1 MGKWLGKVL
10 LISGWLVSG
19 MVLAEEPFFRIAGAG
34 CCNGKGEV
42 VLTRAEFEA
51 LPQTEV
57 KTGTPWTE
65 GEHLYRGVLLR
76 DLVRI
81 YGLKSQEAKALAVN
95 EYWAALPLEDGEKYP
110 VLVAEKQDG
119 KALTLRKQGA
129 DLGHLSPHRPS
140 RTQQGA
146 LSQPDGVAADGAGE
160 QIRCCAASS

>member
-19 MVLAEEPFFRIAGAG
+19 MVLAEEPFFRIAGGGVLQMAR
-34 CCNGKGEV
+34 GEV
-42 VLTRAEFEA
+42 VLTRTEFEA

-57 KTGTPWTE
+57 KTGRP
-65 GEHLYRGVLLR
+65 GPRGAPLSRVLLR

-81 YGLKSQEAKALAVN
+81 YGLKSQEVKALAVN

-119 KALTLRKQGA
+119 KALTLRNKGP
-129 DLGHLSPHRPS
+129 LWVIYPSPTIPNSTRS
-140 RTQQGA
+140 SIT
-146 LSQPDGVAADGAGE
+146 AGW
-160 QIRCCAASS
+160 CGS

>member
-1 MGKWLGKVL
+1 MGKWLGKVS

-81 YGLKSQEAKALAVN
+81 YGLKSQEVKALAVN

-119 KALTLRKQGA
+119 KALTLRNKGPLWVIYPLT
-129 DLGHLSPHRPS
+129 DHPELNKELYHS
-140 RTQQGA
+140 RMVWQLTA
-146 LSQPDGVAADGAGE
+146 LESK
-160 QIRCCAASS
+160 

>member
-65 GEHLYRGVLLR
+65 GEHLYRGVFLR

-81 YGLKSQEAKALAVN
+81 YGLKSQEVKALAVN

-110 VLVAEKQDG
+110 VLVAETG
-119 KALTLRKQGA
+119 WQGA
-129 DLGHLSPHRPS
+129 DPAQQGAALGHLSPHRPS

>member
-81 YGLKSQEAKALAVN
+81 YGLKSQEVKALGRLDV
-95 EYWAALPLEDGEKYP
+95 G
-110 VLVAEKQDG
+110 
-119 KALTLRKQGA
+119 
-129 DLGHLSPHRPS
+129 
-140 RTQQGA
+140 
-146 LSQPDGVAADGAGE
+146 GAGL
-160 QIRCCAASS
+160 RMP

>member
-57 KTGTPWTE
+57 
-65 GEHLYRGVLLR
+65 
-76 DLVRI
+76 
-81 YGLKSQEAKALAVN
+81 
-95 EYWAALPLEDGEKYP
+95 
-110 VLVAEKQDG
+110 
-119 KALTLRKQGA
+119 
-129 DLGHLSPHRPS
+129 
-140 RTQQGA
+140 
-146 LSQPDGVAADGAGE
+146 
-160 QIRCCAASS
+160 